1 MADEKGDWKLS
12 LSEWRNCPTV
22 NGPSPAQLF
31 YSRQVRSCILPEL
44 FQEVDVDSMMLDRK
58 QQERNKRVDR
68 MTRYPVKTFSRDEEV
83 WLQGRMSGRWDIM
96 AWIRGAR
103 PHGKCYSVETT
114 SGGLY
119 LRNRRFIKSRK
130 ECEEVEVEEKGE
142 SCKEGEKTVLTQHEE
157 GAVAA
162 GGHGRPHLYAA
173 VVAAGDRIQR
183 GPVTR
188 SRSKKGGGAP

>member
-1 MADEKGDWKLS
+1 M
-12 LSEWRNCPTV
+12 SEWRNCPTV

-44 FQEVDVDSMMLDRK
+44 FQEADVDSMMLDRK

-68 MTRYPVKTFSRDEEV
+68 MTRYPAKTFSRDEEV

-162 GGHGRPHLYAA
+162 GGTVGRTYMPRWWQLRTGYRGGRLHGADLRR
-173 VVAAGDRIQR
+173 AGGLHDWLQ
-183 GPVTR
+183 
-188 SRSKKGGGAP
+188 

>member
-1 MADEKGDWKLS
+1 M
-12 LSEWRNCPTV
+12 SEWRNCPTV
-22 NGPSPAQLF
+22 HGPSPAQLF

-44 FQEVDVDSMMLDRK
+44 FQEVDVDSMMLDRR
-58 QQERNKRVDR
+58 QQERN
-68 MTRYPVKTFSRDEEV
+68 KTFSRDEEV
-83 WLQGRMSGRWDIM
+83 WLQGRVSGRWDIM

-119 LRNRRFIKSRK
+119 LRNKRFIKSRK

-162 GGHGRPHLYAA
+162 GEHGRPHLYAA

-188 SRSKKGGGAP
+188 GRSKKDGGLHDWLQ

>member
-44 FQEVDVDSMMLDRK
+44 FQEVDVDSMMLDRR
-58 QQERNKRVDR
+58 QQERN
-68 MTRYPVKTFSRDEEV
+68 KTFSRDEEV
-83 WLQGRMSGRWDIM
+83 WLQGRVSGRWDIM

-130 ECEEVEVEEKGE
+130 ECEEVPGNNNRIRTTETKEV
-142 SCKEGEKTVLTQHEE
+142 SLFHIEGLATAQRTSNWLTTF
-157 GAVAA
+157 GFLLVMATL
-162 GGHGRPHLYAA
+162 G
-173 VVAAGDRIQR
+173 
-183 GPVTR
+183 
-188 SRSKKGGGAP
+188 

>member
-44 FQEVDVDSMMLDRK
+44 FQEVDVDSMMLDRR
-58 QQERNKRVDR
+58 QQEKN
-68 MTRYPVKTFSRDEEV
+68 KTFSRDEKV
-83 WLQGRMSGRWDIM
+83 WLQGRVSGRWDIM

-130 ECEEVEVEEKGE
+130 ECEEVEVEEKEE
-142 SCKEGEKTVLTQHEE
+142 SRKEGEKTVLTQHEE

-162 GGHGRPHLYAA
+162 GGTAGRTYAA
-173 VVAAGDRIQR
+173 VMAAGDRIRIYR
-183 GPVTR
+183 GGRLHGAITGA
-188 SRSKKGGGAP
+188 SR